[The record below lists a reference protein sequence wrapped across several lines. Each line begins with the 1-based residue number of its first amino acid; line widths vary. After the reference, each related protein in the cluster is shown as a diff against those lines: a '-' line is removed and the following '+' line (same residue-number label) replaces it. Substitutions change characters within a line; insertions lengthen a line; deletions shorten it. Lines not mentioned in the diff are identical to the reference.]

1 MQVCFLDHYD
11 SFSFNLIDWLFS
23 DTGLELV
30 YKTHDED
37 GAVEFLDQ
45 HPMPLI
51 LSPGPK
57 EPSLLPVTMQ
67 ILEKNLY
74 KVPILGICLGHQ
86 CLGLTLGGRMA
97 RAKHPF
103 HGSSQ
108 TLRVVQG
115 SSFLGQLPRDARV
128 ARYNSLVVEAGSLPE
143 SLVTAWNEDN
153 EIEAIE
159 DHSGR
164 YPAVGLQ
171 FHPESFLSMGMEI
184 LRERWVQLVKDFY
197 QIPAGT

>member
-23 DTGLELV
+23 DTGLDLV
-30 YKTHDED
+30 YKTHDEKD
-37 GAVEFLDQ
+37 VALFLDQ
-45 HPMPLI
+45 NAMPLV

-57 EPSLLPVTMQ
+57 EPSALPITMQ
-67 ILEKNLY
+67 IVKKNLH

-86 CLGLTLGGRMA
+86 CLGMSLGGRVA

-103 HGSSQ
+103 HGSAQ
-108 TLRVVQG
+108 TLRVAAG
-115 SSFLGQLPRDARV
+115 ARFLGQLPTDARV

-159 DHSGR
+159 DHTGR

-171 FHPESFLSMGMEI
+171 FHPESFLSSGMEI